1 VVGNNRL
8 VAAAMHN
15 LGQALLGVA
24 DYPAATALIEEE
36 LSFAEKHGD
45 LDVAAFALSALGEL
59 DLTRG
64 DLAKASARLAK
75 AVETARAT
83 GSVELLGNTLTTVL
97 TGLLSVDAVDAA
109 DRYARELD
117 ELGRNPNAPGRHLIF
132 NGVMLA
138 RHGELDRGLAMMESA
153 IANFRTIRGYERL
166 AGVLR
171 GLFDEWAGLELA
183 RGAAERAAT
192 LLGGAEQLVRGGLR
206 LPHEQAA
213 FDRRRAGVEGAL
225 APEVFDQAW
234 QKGTSFSFDEL
245 LDFVTG
251 S

>member
-1 VVGNNRL
+1 V
-8 VAAAMHN
+8 
-15 LGQALLGVA
+15 QASL
-24 DYPAATALIEEE
+24 
-36 LSFAEKHGD
+36 
-45 LDVAAFALSALGEL
+45 
-59 DLTRG
+59 
-64 DLAKASARLAK
+64 RLAK

-83 GSVELLGNTLTTVL
+83 GSVELLGNTLSTAV
-97 TGLLSVDAVDAA
+97 TGLLSVDEVDAA
-109 DRYARELD
+109 ERYARELD

-132 NGVMLA
+132 NGVILA
-138 RHGELDRGLAMMESA
+138 RRGEVDRGLAMMESA

-192 LLGGAEQLVRGGLR
+192 LLGGAEQLVRGAQR
-206 LPHEQAA
+206 YPHEQAA
-213 FDRRRAGVEGAL
+213 FDRRRDAVRSAL
-225 APEVFDQAW
+225 APEVFERAW
-234 QKGTSFSFDEL
+234 QRGLAFSFDEF